1 MSAKIRSNNRSNR
14 IKTKDLY
21 KIDKIL
27 SRKLSKKLSRKLS
40 RKIKRISKKKIEKKR
55 SRKISKKM
63 LLTATALAGLGYLNT
78 RPGSKLINK
87 LKYDYQEFADIDV
100 NKDIKHNTEKITK
113 GVGDKF
119 KSHSS
124 NEYIEKLV
132 ENGIEKNKIINM
144 IGDDIYYICKNY
156 NDIILELIKKLKD
169 NTITPTNFNLDNII
183 DESII
188 KIPKNIDKRS
198 FLIYAR
204 TNYYNNTKLSDY
216 KLSSDIITYSS
227 NNNNIAMGH
236 CFNANNLYNFYKCE
250 FTNNLTNIVSY
261 RFGINSNFDFKQ
273 INDQIF
279 NDNYIV
285 GKIVNKFKNGLANL
299 LGYDKKENKAKII
312 WLSLLSPTNKEEN
325 SIIDEIK
332 EYIPLKS
339 EDCIFINVP
348 LLEVGKSSNYEKLQ
362 SNYENLQSKYGF
374 DIDISTPKKTFIT
387 LVNIAIKY
395 KYKYNGTHIL
405 CYQSKKGKDRVSI
418 CDAIIRSTLTY
429 MKTIYENQYDYIK
442 TLSDDEYEII
452 RRNTRYYM
460 LYSYIIS
467 FYSEGIPGIKM
478 YDIPVAKYIFEDA
491 EQLYMYLSEKL

>member
-1 MSAKIRSNNRSNR
+1 MFTKIRSNNRSNR

-40 RKIKRISKKKIEKKR
+40 RKIKRINKKKTEKKR

-63 LLTATALAGLGYLNT
+63 LLAATALAGLGYLKT

-87 LKYDYQEFADIDV
+87 LRYDYQEFADIDI

-119 KSHSS
+119 KEFKNHPS

-144 IGDDIYYICKNY
+144 IGDDIYNICKNY

-169 NTITPTNFNLDNII
+169 NTITPTDFKLDNII
-183 DESII
+183 DKSII
-188 KIPKNIDKRS
+188 KIPKNINKDS
-198 FLIYAR
+198 CLTYAR
-204 TNYYNNTKLSDY
+204 TNYYNNTKLADY

-227 NNNNIAMGH
+227 NNNNIAMGY
-236 CFNANNLYNFYKCE
+236 CFNTNNLYNFYKCE
-250 FTNNLTNIVSY
+250 FTNNLTNIVTY

-285 GKIVNKFKNGLANL
+285 GKIVNKFTNGLANL

-312 WLSLLSPTNKEEN
+312 WLSLLSPTIREEK

-348 LLEVGKSSNYEKLQ
+348 LLGGQHTN
-362 SNYENLQSKYGF
+362 NYENLQSKYGF

-452 RRNTRYYM
+452 RKNTRYYM

-478 YDIPVAKYIFEDA
+478 NDIPVAKYIFEDA
-491 EQLYMYLSEKL
+491 KQLYMYLSENDN